1 MEKVFINN
9 EVEISNPIL
18 FDASCSGI
26 QQLSAMTKEGDLAT
40 QVNLITKSDSPE
52 LDLPTDFYTYALERV
67 RDNLRSH
74 PLEILRNITL
84 NRKMI
89 KRSVMTIPCN
99 ISLTGVGE
107 HLSEHF
113 SPVYDSSSQKEKLIG
128 YAIPAEA
135 VLNGKGPIFSVL
147 RNTVS

>member
-52 LDLPTDFYTYALERV
+52 LDLPHRFLYLCF
-67 RDNLRSH
+67 
-74 PLEILRNITL
+74 
-84 NRKMI
+84 RK
-89 KRSVMTIPCN
+89 
-99 ISLTGVGE
+99 GE
-107 HLSEHF
+107 
-113 SPVYDSSSQKEKLIG
+113 G
-128 YAIPAEA
+128 
-135 VLNGKGPIFSVL
+135 
-147 RNTVS
+147 